1 MGLCLQEMDKEQL
14 ISKVNDKL
22 ISIQKHPEANLFI
35 YNYSPKVQ
43 YEKLW
48 DEITMMARG
57 LILDTEMNIVARPF
71 GKFFNLEE
79 HTESEIPN
87 LPFDVYEKM
96 DGSLGIL
103 YWLNDK
109 PFIATRGSFNS
120 EQSQHANEI
129 LYSKYPHT
137 FDNIDKS
144 STYLFEI
151 IYPQN
156 RIVVDYGLIDDLV
169 LLTIINNETGEER
182 IEDIGFPI
190 VKKFDGINDLKELKA
205 LEQDNKEGFVVRFK
219 NGFRVKMKFA
229 EYVRLH
235 RIITG
240 ISNIVIWE
248 YLSEGKSFDE
258 LLEKVPDEFYQW
270 VKKTKEQLENN
281 FNSIKKECESVYKK
295 FETRK
300 ETAIYFQTQKYPAV
314 LFLMLDK
321 KSTDKAIWKLVR
333 PEYSKPFKQND

>member
-1 MGLCLQEMDKEQL
+1 MDKEQL

>member
-1 MGLCLQEMDKEQL
+1 MNKEQL

-190 VKKFDGINDLKELKA
+190 VKKFDGINDLKELRA
-205 LEQDNKEGFVVRFK
+205 LEQDNKEGFVVKFK

-240 ISNIVIWE
+240 ISNVVIWE

-270 VKKTKEQLENN
+270 VKNTKEQLENN
-281 FNSIKKECESVYKK
+281 FNSIKKECESVYKE

>member
-1 MGLCLQEMDKEQL
+1 MDKEQL

-190 VKKFDGINDLKELKA
+190 VKKFDGINDLKERKA

>member
-1 MGLCLQEMDKEQL
+1 
-14 ISKVNDKL
+14 
-22 ISIQKHPEANLFI
+22 
-35 YNYSPKVQ
+35 
-43 YEKLW
+43 
-48 DEITMMARG
+48 
-57 LILDTEMNIVARPF
+57 
-71 GKFFNLEE
+71 
-79 HTESEIPN
+79 
-87 LPFDVYEKM
+87 
-96 DGSLGIL
+96 
-103 YWLNDK
+103 LNDK

>member
-1 MGLCLQEMDKEQL
+1 MNKEQL

-57 LILDTEMNIVARPF
+57 LILDNEMNIVARPF

>member
-1 MGLCLQEMDKEQL
+1 MDKEQL

-144 STYLFEI
+144 STYLFEV

>member
-1 MGLCLQEMDKEQL
+1 MDKEQL

-57 LILDTEMNIVARPF
+57 LILDTEMNIAARPF